1 MSTIRVGILT
11 RSEVRVIFNGKYSC
25 EGNMYEGE
33 HILKEAGV
41 YTPSSED
48 CTFDLCD
55 VTIGIDFHWER
66 NETQRFKG
74 SLEILLAEDGK
85 FTAVNILDI
94 EEYLKSVISSE
105 MSATSHIELLKAH
118 AVISRSWAMCK
129 IQRSLQGKAFA
140 SYNTED
146 KHICWYGS
154 EPHIGFDVCADD
166 HCQRYQGLRAKDH
179 KNAIK
184 AVQETKGE
192 VLCQLGIS
200 VQTSGETSLLEL
212 SRVKPE
218 ITSEA
223 SNFRSEEL
231 GVICDA
237 RFYKCCGG
245 VTEEFETCWEDTHFD
260 YLVRVEDFPK
270 ERKVE
275 KGDVLVTNREQRR
288 NSTEEED
295 ANRSLRQC
303 FDKAQQPAQGPINLT
318 TEEGA
323 RAWIM
328 SSPEAFCNTNDKK
341 ILSQVLNDYDQ
352 ETIDFYRWKVVYSQE
367 ELTALVARHAPQ
379 LGKIIDLIPLKRG
392 VSGRIYEL
400 KIVGENESIIIG
412 KELEIRKWLSNSH
425 LYSSAFVVEKEG
437 NTFTLY
443 GAGWGHGV
451 GLCQIGAAVMA
462 EKGYTYKEILAH
474 YYPNTEIQ
482 LGILVQTESK

>member
-1 MSTIRVGILT
+1 MSTIRVGIFT
-11 RSEVRVIFNGKYSC
+11 RKEVRVIFNGKYNR
-25 EGNMYEGE
+25 EGCVFEGE
-33 HILKEAGV
+33 HILKEEGL
-41 YTPSSED
+41 YSPTSED

-74 SLEILLAEDGK
+74 ALEVLKQADGGL
-85 FTAVNILDI
+85 TAVNILDI
-94 EEYLKSVISSE
+94 EDYLQSVISSE

-154 EPHIGFDVCADD
+154 EPHEGFDVCADD

-200 VQTSGETSLLEL
+200 VQTSGEPSLLEL
-212 SRVKPE
+212 SRVQPE

-231 GVICDA
+231 GVKEYEICDA

-245 VTEEFETCWEDTHFD
+245 VTEEFETCWEDMHFD
-260 YLVRVEDFPK
+260 YLVKVED
-270 ERKVE
+270 
-275 KGDVLVTNREQRR
+275 N
-288 NSTEEED
+288 D
-295 ANRSLRQC
+295 ANRSLSLSNLCASREQSQVC
-303 FDKAQQPAQGPINLT
+303 LNFAEAQPKILKGPIEETISTKQSLDLT
-318 TEEGA
+318 IEEGA
-323 RAWIM
+323 REWIL
-328 SSPEAFCNTNDKK
+328 SSPEAFCNTNNKE
-341 ILSQVLNDYDQ
+341 ILGQVLNDYDQ
-352 ETIDFYRWKVVYSQE
+352 ETIDFYRWKVSY
-367 ELTALVARHAPQ
+367 TTKQ
-379 LGKIIDLIPLKRG
+379 LSTLISKKSGIDFGEILSLEPIKRG

-400 KIVGENESIIIG
+400 KIVGTKKTLTIG
-412 KELEIRKWLSNSH
+412 KELEIRKWLSESH
-425 LYSSAFVVEKEG
+425 LYSSAFIVKKE
-437 NTFTLY
+437 NDTFTLY

-462 EKGYTYKEILAH
+462 TKGYTYKEILAH
-474 YYPNTEIQ
+474 YYPNTIIAV
-482 LGILVQTESK
+482 GN

>member
-1 MSTIRVGILT
+1 MSTIRVGIYT
-11 RSEVRVIFNGKYSC
+11 RERIRAVFHGEYRHGEEVIS
-25 EGNMYEGE
+25 GE
-33 HILKEAGV
+33 KEICEAGW
-41 YTPSSED
+41 YIPMSED
-48 CTFDLCD
+48 CSFSLMD

-66 NETQRFKG
+66 NETQTFKG
-74 SLEILLAEDGK
+74 SLEVMRASNGE
-85 FTAVNILDI
+85 FTAVNVLDI
-94 EEYLKSVISSE
+94 EDYLQSVISSE
-105 MSATSHIELLKAH
+105 MSATSHMELLKAH
-118 AVISRSWAMCK
+118 AVISRSWALCK
-129 IQRSLQGKAFA
+129 IQRSLQGSAFA
-140 SYNTED
+140 CQESEGRR
-146 KHICWYGS
+146 ICWYGS
-154 EPHIGFDVCADD
+154 EPHEGFDVCADD

-200 VQTSGETSLLEL
+200 VQTSGEASLLEL

-231 GVICDA
+231 GVICDT

-260 YLVRVEDFPK
+260 YLVKMED
-270 ERKVE
+270 
-275 KGDVLVTNREQRR
+275 N
-288 NSTEEED
+288 D
-295 ANRSLRQC
+295 ANRSLSLS
-303 FDKAQQPAQGPINLT
+303 KGPINLT

-323 RAWIM
+323 KEWIM
-328 SSPEAFCNTNDKK
+328 SNPEAFCNTNDKK

-352 ETIDFYRWKVVYSQE
+352 ETIDFYRWKVVYSQD

-400 KIVGENESIIIG
+400 KIVGEHKSIIIG
-412 KELEIRKWLSNSH
+412 KELEIRKWLSESH
-425 LYSSAFVVEKEG
+425 LYSSAFIVEKDG
-437 NTFTLY
+437 DTFTLY

-462 EKGYTYKEILAH
+462 TKGYTYKEILAH
-474 YYPNTEIQ
+474 YYPNTTIKQ
-482 LGILVQTESK
+482 IT

>member
-1 MSTIRVGILT
+1 MSTIRIGIYT
-11 RSEVRVIFNGKYSC
+11 RKEIRAVFHGEYKHGEEVIS
-25 EGNMYEGE
+25 GE
-33 HILKEAGV
+33 KEICEAGWYV
-41 YTPSSED
+41 PMSED
-48 CTFDLCD
+48 CSFSLMD

-66 NETQRFKG
+66 NETQTFKG
-74 SLEILLAEDGK
+74 SLEVMKAKNGEL
-85 FTAVNILDI
+85 TAVNVLDI
-94 EEYLKSVISSE
+94 EDYLQSVISSE
-105 MSATSHIELLKAH
+105 MSATSHMELLKAH
-118 AVISRSWAMCK
+118 AVISRSWALCK
-129 IQRSLQGKAFA
+129 IQRSLQGSAFA
-140 SYNTED
+140 CHESEG
-146 KHICWYGS
+146 KRICWYGS
-154 EPHIGFDVCADD
+154 EPHEGFDVCADD

-192 VLCQLGIS
+192 VLCQLG
-200 VQTSGETSLLEL
+200 V
-212 SRVKPE
+212 
-218 ITSEA
+218 
-223 SNFRSEEL
+223 RSEEL

-260 YLVRVEDFPK
+260 YLVKVED
-270 ERKVE
+270 
-275 KGDVLVTNREQRR
+275 N
-288 NSTEEED
+288 D
-295 ANRSLRQC
+295 ANRSLSLSNLCASREQSQVC
-303 FDKAQQPAQGPINLT
+303 LNFAEAQPKILKGPIEETISTKQSLDLT

-323 RAWIM
+323 RQWIL

-352 ETIDFYRWKVVYSQE
+352 ETIDFYRWKVVYSQD

-400 KIVGENESIIIG
+400 KIVGENSSIIIG

-437 NTFTLY
+437 DTFTLH

-474 YYPNTEIQ
+474 YYPNTILYEQ
-482 LGILVQTESK
+482 L

>member
-1 MSTIRVGILT
+1 MNNIRVGIYT
-11 RSEVRVIFNGKYSC
+11 REKIRAVFHGKYRH
-25 EGNMYEGE
+25 GE
-33 HILKEAGV
+33 EVISGEMEICEAGW
-41 YTPSSED
+41 YIPMSED
-48 CTFDLCD
+48 CSFSLMD

-66 NETQRFKG
+66 NETQTFKG
-74 SLEILLAEDGK
+74 CLEVMKAKNGEL
-85 FTAVNILDI
+85 TAVNVLDI
-94 EEYLKSVISSE
+94 EDYLQSVISSE
-105 MSATSHIELLKAH
+105 MSATSHMELLKAH
-118 AVISRSWAMCK
+118 AVISRSWALCK
-129 IQRSLQGKAFA
+129 IQRSLQGSAFA
-140 SYNTED
+140 CQESEG
-146 KHICWYGS
+146 KRICWYGS
-154 EPHIGFDVCADD
+154 EPHDGFDVCADD

-184 AVQETKGE
+184 AVQETKGLILAYKE
-192 VLCQLGIS
+192 NPTPNS
-200 VQTSGETSLLEL
+200 SLLTPNSDYE
-212 SRVKPE
+212 
-218 ITSEA
+218 
-223 SNFRSEEL
+223 
-231 GVICDA
+231 ICDA

-260 YLVRVEDFPK
+260 YLVKVED
-270 ERKVE
+270 
-275 KGDVLVTNREQRR
+275 N
-288 NSTEEED
+288 D
-295 ANRSLRQC
+295 ARYSLRSSTRRQ
-303 FDKAQQPAQGPINLT
+303 AQGPFPTKQSPDLT

-323 RAWIM
+323 REWIL
-328 SSPEAFCNTNDKK
+328 SNPEAFCNTNDKK

-352 ETIDFYRWKVVYSQE
+352 ETIDFYRWKVVYSQD

-437 NTFTLY
+437 DTFTLY

-474 YYPNTEIQ
+474 YYPNTEIK
-482 LGILVQTESK
+482 LGIFVQTESK

>member
-1 MSTIRVGILT
+1 MNTIRVGILT
-11 RSEVRVIFNGKYSC
+11 RSEVKVIFNGKYNC
-25 EGNMYEGE
+25 GEVVFEGE
-33 HILKEAGV
+33 HTLSETGV
-41 YTPSSED
+41 YSPTSED

-140 SYNTED
+140 SYDTED

-154 EPHIGFDVCADD
+154 EPHVGFDVCADD

-184 AVQETKGE
+184 AVEDTKGE
-192 VLCQLGIS
+192 VLCQLG
-200 VQTSGETSLLEL
+200 V
-212 SRVKPE
+212 
-218 ITSEA
+218 
-223 SNFRSEEL
+223 RSEEL

-237 RFYKCCGG
+237 RYYKSCGG
-245 VTEEFETCWEDTHFD
+245 VTEEFETCWEDTHYD
-260 YLVRVEDFPK
+260 YLVKVVDAPK

-275 KGDVLVTNREQRR
+275 KGDVLVTDREQRR

-295 ANRSLRQC
+295 ANRSLSLS
-303 FDKAQQPAQGPINLT
+303 KGPINLT

-323 RAWIM
+323 REWIL

-462 EKGYTYKEILAH
+462 TKGYTYKEILAH
-474 YYPNTEIQ
+474 YYPNTI
-482 LGILVQTESK
+482 ILKS

>member
-1 MSTIRVGILT
+1 MNNIRVGIYT
-11 RSEVRVIFNGKYSC
+11 RKEIRAVFHGEYRHGEEVIS
-25 EGNMYEGE
+25 GE
-33 HILKEAGV
+33 KEICEAGW
-41 YTPSSED
+41 YIPMSED
-48 CTFDLCD
+48 CSFSLMD

-66 NETQRFKG
+66 NETQTFKG
-74 SLEILLAEDGK
+74 SLEVMKAKNGEL
-85 FTAVNILDI
+85 TAVNVLDI
-94 EEYLKSVISSE
+94 EDYLQSVISSE

-118 AVISRSWAMCK
+118 AVISRSWALCK
-129 IQRSLQGKAFA
+129 IKRSLQGSAFA
-140 SYNTED
+140 CQESEG
-146 KHICWYGS
+146 KRICWYGS
-154 EPHIGFDVCADD
+154 EPHEGFDVCADD

-192 VLCQLGIS
+192 VLCQLG
-200 VQTSGETSLLEL
+200 V
-212 SRVKPE
+212 
-218 ITSEA
+218 
-223 SNFRSEEL
+223 RSEEL
-231 GVICDA
+231 GVKDYEICDA

-245 VTEEFETCWEDTHFD
+245 ITEEFETCWEDTHFD
-260 YLVRVEDFPK
+260 YLVKVED
-270 ERKVE
+270 
-275 KGDVLVTNREQRR
+275 N
-288 NSTEEED
+288 D
-295 ANRSLRQC
+295 ANRALRQ
-303 FDKAQQPAQGPINLT
+303 AQGPMNLT

-323 RAWIM
+323 REWIM

-400 KIVGENESIIIG
+400 KVVGENGSIIIG

-425 LYSSAFVVEKEG
+425 LYSSAFVVEKEN

-462 EKGYTYKEILAH
+462 EKGYTYKEILQH
-474 YYPNTEIQ
+474 YYPNTEI
-482 LGILVQTESK
+482 IAIK

>member
-1 MSTIRVGILT
+1 MNQIRVGILT
-11 RSEVRVIFNGKYSC
+11 RSQVRVIFNGKYSF
-25 EGNMYEGE
+25 EGNEFEGE
-33 HILKEAGV
+33 HILNEAGV
-41 YTPSSED
+41 YTPTSED

-66 NETQRFKG
+66 NETQKFKG
-74 SLEILLAEDGK
+74 SLEILPTEDGK

-140 SYNTED
+140 SYDTED
-146 KHICWYGS
+146 RHICWYGS

-184 AVQETKGE
+184 AVEET
-192 VLCQLGIS
+192 
-200 VQTSGETSLLEL
+200 
-212 SRVKPE
+212 
-218 ITSEA
+218 
-223 SNFRSEEL
+223 RSEILVTNPSTGSGTEFE
-231 GVICDA
+231 ICDA
-237 RFYKCCGG
+237 RYYKSCGG
-245 VTEEFETCWEDTHFD
+245 VTEEFETCWEDTHYD
-260 YLVRVEDFPK
+260 YLVKVVDAPK
-270 ERKVE
+270 ER
-275 KGDVLVTNREQRR
+275 R
-288 NSTEEED
+288 NDLTTEEN
-295 ANRSLRQC
+295 ANRALRQ
-303 FDKAQQPAQGPINLT
+303 AQGPMNLT

-323 RAWIM
+323 REWIL
-328 SSPEAFCNTNDKK
+328 SSPEAFCNTNDKE

-352 ETIDFYRWKVVYSQE
+352 ETIDFYRWKVSYTKN
-367 ELTALVARHAPQ
+367 ELSELIRKKS
-379 LGKIIDLIPLKRG
+379 GIDFGEIISLEPIKRG

-400 KIVGENESIIIG
+400 KIVGTKKTLTIG
-412 KELEIRKWLSNSH
+412 KELEIRKWFSESH
-425 LYSSAFVVEKEG
+425 LYSSAFIVEKSA

-462 EKGYTYKEILAH
+462 TKGYTYKEILAH
-474 YYPNTEIQ
+474 YYPNTIIKKHE
-482 LGILVQTESK
+482 

>member
-1 MSTIRVGILT
+1 MSNIRVGIYT
-11 RSEVRVIFNGKYSC
+11 RKEIRAVFHGKYKH
-25 EGNMYEGE
+25 GE
-33 HILKEAGV
+33 EVISGEKEICEAGW
-41 YTPSSED
+41 YIPMSED
-48 CTFDLCD
+48 CSFSLMD

-66 NETQRFKG
+66 NETQIFKG
-74 SLEILLAEDGK
+74 CLEVMKAKNGEL
-85 FTAVNILDI
+85 TAVNVLDI
-94 EEYLKSVISSE
+94 EDYLQSVISSE
-105 MSATSHIELLKAH
+105 MSATSHMELLKAH
-118 AVISRSWAMCK
+118 AVISRSWALCK
-129 IQRSLQGKAFA
+129 IQRSLQGSAFA
-140 SYNTED
+140 CQESEGER
-146 KHICWYGS
+146 ICWYGS
-154 EPHIGFDVCADD
+154 EPHEGFDVCADD

-200 VQTSGETSLLEL
+200 VQTSGEASLLEL

-223 SNFRSEEL
+223 SNLRSEEL
-231 GVICDA
+231 GVKEYEICDA

-260 YLVRVEDFPK
+260 YLVRVED
-270 ERKVE
+270 
-275 KGDVLVTNREQRR
+275 N
-288 NSTEEED
+288 D
-295 ANRSLRQC
+295 ARYSLRSSTRRQ
-303 FDKAQQPAQGPINLT
+303 AQGPMNLT

-323 RAWIM
+323 KEWIM

-352 ETIDFYRWKVVYSQE
+352 ETIDFYRWKVVYSQD

-425 LYSSAFVVEKEG
+425 LYSSAFVVEKNG
-437 NTFTLY
+437 DTFTLY

-474 YYPNTEIQ
+474 YYPNTEIK
-482 LGILVQTESK
+482 LGIFVQTESK

>member
-1 MSTIRVGILT
+1 MNNIRVGIYT
-11 RSEVRVIFNGKYSC
+11 RERIRAVFHGEYKHGEEVIS
-25 EGNMYEGE
+25 GE
-33 HILKEAGV
+33 KEICEAGW
-41 YTPSSED
+41 YIPMSED
-48 CTFDLCD
+48 CSFSLMD

-74 SLEILLAEDGK
+74 SLEILPTEGGK

-140 SYNTED
+140 VQDTED

-154 EPHIGFDVCADD
+154 EPHVGFDVCADD

-179 KNAIK
+179 KNAVT
-184 AVQETKGE
+184 AVNET
-192 VLCQLGIS
+192 
-200 VQTSGETSLLEL
+200 
-212 SRVKPE
+212 
-218 ITSEA
+218 
-223 SNFRSEEL
+223 RSEILVTNPSTGSGTEFE
-231 GVICDA
+231 ICDA
-237 RFYKCCGG
+237 RYYKSCGG
-245 VTEEFETCWEDTHFD
+245 VTEEFKTCWEDTHHD
-260 YLVRVEDFPK
+260 YLVKVEDFPK
-270 ERKVE
+270 ER
-275 KGDVLVTNREQRR
+275 R
-288 NSTEEED
+288 NNLTTEEN
-295 ANRSLRQC
+295 ANRALRQC

-352 ETIDFYRWKVVYSQE
+352 ETIDFYRWKVTYSTK
-367 ELTALVARHAPQ
+367 ELSELI
-379 LGKIIDLIPLKRG
+379 LKKSGIDFGEIIDLIPLKRG

-400 KIVGENESIIIG
+400 KVVGSKKTLTIG
-412 KELEIRKWLSNSH
+412 KELEIRKWLSESH
-425 LYSSAFVVEKEG
+425 LYSSAFIVEKSAD
-437 NTFTLY
+437 TFTLY

-462 EKGYTYKEILAH
+462 TKGYTYKEILAH
-474 YYPNTEIQ
+474 YYPNTI
-482 LGILVQTESK
+482 IHYFND

>member
-25 EGNMYEGE
+25 EGRVFEGE

-41 YTPSSED
+41 YTPTSED

-74 SLEILLAEDGK
+74 SLEILPTEDGK
-85 FTAVNILDI
+85 FTAMNILDI

-140 SYNTED
+140 SYDTED

-179 KNAIK
+179 KNAVT
-184 AVQETKGE
+184 AVNETRSE
-192 VLCQLGIS
+192 VLVTNPSTG
-200 VQTSGETSLLEL
+200 SGTE
-212 SRVKPE
+212 
-218 ITSEA
+218 
-223 SNFRSEEL
+223 F
-231 GVICDA
+231 VICDA
-237 RFYKCCGG
+237 RYYKSCGG
-245 VTEEFETCWEDTHFD
+245 VTEEFETCWENTHHD
-260 YLVRVEDFPK
+260 YLVKVVDRDTSTGSATALDLTK
-270 ERKVE
+270 EE
-275 KGDVLVTNREQRR
+275 NARE
-288 NSTEEED
+288 
-295 ANRSLRQC
+295 
-303 FDKAQQPAQGPINLT
+303 
-318 TEEGA
+318 
-323 RAWIM
+323 WIL
-328 SSPEAFCNTNDKK
+328 SNPEAFCNTKNKE

-352 ETIDFYRWKVVYSQE
+352 ETIDFYRWKVSYSAK
-367 ELTALVARHAPQ
+367 ELSKLIRKKS
-379 LGKIIDLIPLKRG
+379 GIDFGEIISLEPIKRG

-400 KIVGENESIIIG
+400 KIVGTKKTLTIG
-412 KELEIRKWLSNSH
+412 KELEIRKWLSESH
-425 LYSSAFVVEKEG
+425 LYSSAFIVEKSAD
-437 NTFTLY
+437 TFTLY

-462 EKGYTYKEILAH
+462 TKGYTYKEILAH
-474 YYPNTEIQ
+474 YYPNTTIKQ
-482 LGILVQTESK
+482 IT

>member
-1 MSTIRVGILT
+1 MSTIRVGIYT
-11 RSEVRVIFNGKYSC
+11 RKEIRAVFHGEYRHGEEVIS
-25 EGNMYEGE
+25 GE
-33 HILKEAGV
+33 KEICEAGW
-41 YTPSSED
+41 YIPMSED
-48 CTFDLCD
+48 CSFSLME

-66 NETQRFKG
+66 NETQTFKG
-74 SLEILLAEDGK
+74 SLEVMKAKNGEL
-85 FTAVNILDI
+85 TAVNVLDI
-94 EEYLKSVISSE
+94 EDYLQSVISSE
-105 MSATSHIELLKAH
+105 MSATSHMELLKAH
-118 AVISRSWAMCK
+118 AVISRSWAICK
-129 IQRSLQGKAFA
+129 IQRSLRASAFA
-140 SYNTED
+140 CQESEG
-146 KHICWYGS
+146 KRICWYGS
-154 EPHIGFDVCADD
+154 EPHEGFDVCADD

-200 VQTSGETSLLEL
+200 VQTSGEASLLEL

-223 SNFRSEEL
+223 SNLRSEEL
-231 GVICDA
+231 GVKEYEICDA

-260 YLVRVEDFPK
+260 YLVKVEDFPK
-270 ERKVE
+270 ERRV
-275 KGDVLVTNREQRR
+275 DLT
-288 NSTEEED
+288 TEEN
-295 ANRSLRQC
+295 ANRALRQ
-303 FDKAQQPAQGPINLT
+303 AQGPMNLT

-323 RAWIM
+323 REWIM

-352 ETIDFYRWKVVYSQE
+352 ETIDFYRWKVVYSQD
-367 ELTALVARHAPQ
+367 ELTALVVRHAPQ

-400 KIVGENESIIIG
+400 KIVGENSSIIIG

-437 NTFTLY
+437 DTFTLY

-462 EKGYTYKEILAH
+462 DKGYTYKEILAH
-474 YYPNTEIQ
+474 YYPNTK
-482 LGILVQTESK
+482 LLPFDHLS

>member
-1 MSTIRVGILT
+1 MNV
-11 RSEVRVIFNGKYSC
+11 
-25 EGNMYEGE
+25 
-33 HILKEAGV
+33 
-41 YTPSSED
+41 
-48 CTFDLCD
+48 
-55 VTIGIDFHWER
+55 
-66 NETQRFKG
+66 
-74 SLEILLAEDGK
+74 
-85 FTAVNILDI
+85 LDI
-94 EEYLKSVISSE
+94 EDYLQSVISSE
-105 MSATSHIELLKAH
+105 MSATSHMELLKAH
-118 AVISRSWAMCK
+118 AVISRSWALCK
-129 IQRSLQGKAFA
+129 IQRSLQGSAFA
-140 SYNTED
+140 CQESEG
-146 KHICWYGS
+146 KRICWYGS
-154 EPHIGFDVCADD
+154 EPHEGFDVCADD

-184 AVQETKGE
+184 AVNETKGLILAYKE
-192 VLCQLGIS
+192 NPTPNS
-200 VQTSGETSLLEL
+200 DYE
-212 SRVKPE
+212 
-218 ITSEA
+218 
-223 SNFRSEEL
+223 
-231 GVICDA
+231 ICDA

-260 YLVRVEDFPK
+260 YLVKVED
-270 ERKVE
+270 
-275 KGDVLVTNREQRR
+275 N
-288 NSTEEED
+288 D
-295 ANRSLRQC
+295 ANRSLSLSNLCASREQSQVC
-303 FDKAQQPAQGPINLT
+303 LNFAEAQPKILKGPIEETISTKQSLDLT

-323 RAWIM
+323 REWIM

-437 NTFTLY
+437 DTFTLH

-474 YYPNTEIQ
+474 YYPNTILYEQ
-482 LGILVQTESK
+482 L

>member
-1 MSTIRVGILT
+1 MNNIRVGIYT
-11 RSEVRVIFNGKYSC
+11 RERIRAVFHGEYKHGEEVIS
-25 EGNMYEGE
+25 GE
-33 HILKEAGV
+33 KEICEAGW
-41 YTPSSED
+41 YIPMSED
-48 CTFDLCD
+48 CSFSLMD

-66 NETQRFKG
+66 NETQTFKG
-74 SLEILLAEDGK
+74 SLEVMKAKNGEL
-85 FTAVNILDI
+85 TAVNVLDI
-94 EEYLKSVISSE
+94 EDYLQSVISSE
-105 MSATSHIELLKAH
+105 MSATSHMELLKAH
-118 AVISRSWAMCK
+118 AVISRSWALCK
-129 IQRSLQGKAFA
+129 IQRSLEGSAFA
-140 SYNTED
+140 CQESEG
-146 KHICWYGS
+146 KRICWYGS
-154 EPHIGFDVCADD
+154 EPHDGFDVCADD

-184 AVQETKGE
+184 AVQETKGLILAYKE
-192 VLCQLGIS
+192 NPTPNS
-200 VQTSGETSLLEL
+200 SLLTPN
-212 SRVKPE
+212 SDYK
-218 ITSEA
+218 
-223 SNFRSEEL
+223 
-231 GVICDA
+231 ICDA

-260 YLVRVEDFPK
+260 YLVKVED
-270 ERKVE
+270 
-275 KGDVLVTNREQRR
+275 N
-288 NSTEEED
+288 D
-295 ANRSLRQC
+295 ANRSLSLSKGQIEETISTKQSL
-303 FDKAQQPAQGPINLT
+303 DLT

-323 RAWIM
+323 RKWIM
-328 SSPEAFCNTNDKK
+328 SNPDAFCNTNDKK

-367 ELTALVARHAPQ
+367 ELTALVARHASQ

-437 NTFTLY
+437 DTFTLH

-474 YYPNTEIQ
+474 YYPNTILYEQ
-482 LGILVQTESK
+482 L

>member
-1 MSTIRVGILT
+1 MNSIRVGIYT
-11 RSEVRVIFNGKYSC
+11 RKEIRAVFHGEYRHGEEVIS
-25 EGNMYEGE
+25 GE
-33 HILKEAGV
+33 KEICEAGW
-41 YTPSSED
+41 YIPMSED
-48 CTFDLCD
+48 CSFSLMD

-66 NETQRFKG
+66 NETQTFKG
-74 SLEILLAEDGK
+74 SLEVMKAKNGEL
-85 FTAVNILDI
+85 TAVNVLDI
-94 EEYLKSVISSE
+94 EDYLQSVISSE
-105 MSATSHIELLKAH
+105 MSATSHMELLKAH
-118 AVISRSWAMCK
+118 AVISRSWALCK
-129 IQRSLQGKAFA
+129 IQRSLQGSAFA
-140 SYNTED
+140 CQESEG
-146 KHICWYGS
+146 KRICWYGS
-154 EPHIGFDVCADD
+154 EPHEGFDVCADD

-184 AVQETKGE
+184 AVQETKGLILAYKE
-192 VLCQLGIS
+192 NLTPNS
-200 VQTSGETSLLEL
+200 DYE
-212 SRVKPE
+212 
-218 ITSEA
+218 
-223 SNFRSEEL
+223 
-231 GVICDA
+231 ICDA

-260 YLVRVEDFPK
+260 YLVKVED
-270 ERKVE
+270 
-275 KGDVLVTNREQRR
+275 N
-288 NSTEEED
+288 D
-295 ANRSLRQC
+295 ANRALRQ
-303 FDKAQQPAQGPINLT
+303 AQGPMNLT

-323 RAWIM
+323 REWIL
-328 SSPEAFCNTNDKK
+328 SSPEAFCNTSDKK

-425 LYSSAFVVEKEG
+425 LYSSAFVVEKEN

-474 YYPNTEIQ
+474 YYPNTEI
-482 LGILVQTESK
+482 IAIK

>member
-1 MSTIRVGILT
+1 MSTIRVGIYT
-11 RSEVRVIFNGKYSC
+11 RERIRAVFHGEYKHGEEVIS
-25 EGNMYEGE
+25 GE
-33 HILKEAGV
+33 KEICDAGW
-41 YTPSSED
+41 YIPMSED
-48 CTFDLCD
+48 CSFSLMD

-66 NETQRFKG
+66 NETQTFKG
-74 SLEILLAEDGK
+74 SLEVMKAKNGEL
-85 FTAVNILDI
+85 TAVNVLDI
-94 EEYLKSVISSE
+94 EDYLQSVISSE
-105 MSATSHIELLKAH
+105 MSATSHMELLKAH
-118 AVISRSWAMCK
+118 AVISRSWALCK
-129 IQRSLQGKAFA
+129 IQRSLEGSAFA
-140 SYNTED
+140 CQESEG
-146 KHICWYGS
+146 KRICWYGS
-154 EPHIGFDVCADD
+154 EPHEGFDVCADD

-184 AVQETKGE
+184 AVNETKGE
-192 VLCQLGIS
+192 VLAYLKEAFS
-200 VQTSGETSLLEL
+200 LTVNNTSTSSATGKEGSAIESLTPN
-212 SRVKPE
+212 SDY
-218 ITSEA
+218 
-223 SNFRSEEL
+223 
-231 GVICDA
+231 VICDA

-260 YLVRVEDFPK
+260 YLVKVED
-270 ERKVE
+270 
-275 KGDVLVTNREQRR
+275 N
-288 NSTEEED
+288 D
-295 ANRSLRQC
+295 ANRSL
-303 FDKAQQPAQGPINLT
+303 DPIDLT

-323 RAWIM
+323 REWIM

-367 ELTALVARHAPQ
+367 ELTALVARHASQ
-379 LGKIIDLIPLKRG
+379 LGKIINLIPLKRG

-425 LYSSAFVVEKEG
+425 LYSSAFVVEKEN

-474 YYPNTEIQ
+474 YYPNTD
-482 LGILVQTESK
+482 LLPFDHLS

>member
-1 MSTIRVGILT
+1 MSNIRVGIYT
-11 RSEVRVIFNGKYSC
+11 RKEIRAVFHGEYKHGEEVIC
-25 EGNMYEGE
+25 GE
-33 HILKEAGV
+33 NEICEAGWYV
-41 YTPSSED
+41 PMSED
-48 CTFDLCD
+48 CSFSLMD

-66 NETQRFKG
+66 NETQTFKG
-74 SLEILLAEDGK
+74 SLEVMRAKNGEL
-85 FTAVNILDI
+85 TAVNVLDI
-94 EEYLKSVISSE
+94 EDYLQSVISSE
-105 MSATSHIELLKAH
+105 MSATSHMELLKAH
-118 AVISRSWAMCK
+118 AVISRSWALCK
-129 IQRSLQGKAFA
+129 IQRSLQGNAFA
-140 SYNTED
+140 CQESEG
-146 KHICWYGS
+146 KRICWYGS
-154 EPHIGFDVCADD
+154 EPHEGFDVCADD

-200 VQTSGETSLLEL
+200 VQTSGEASLLEL

-223 SNFRSEEL
+223 SNLRSEEL

-260 YLVRVEDFPK
+260 YLVKVED
-270 ERKVE
+270 
-275 KGDVLVTNREQRR
+275 N
-288 NSTEEED
+288 D
-295 ANRSLRQC
+295 ANRSLSLS
-303 FDKAQQPAQGPINLT
+303 KGPINLT

-323 RAWIM
+323 REWIM
-328 SSPEAFCNTNDKK
+328 GNPEAFCNTNDKK

-352 ETIDFYRWKVVYSQE
+352 ETIDFYRWKVVYSQD

-400 KIVGENESIIIG
+400 KIVGTKKTLTIG

-425 LYSSAFVVEKEG
+425 LYSSAFVVEKDG
-437 NTFTLY
+437 DTFTLY

-462 EKGYTYKEILAH
+462 TKGYTYKEILAH
-474 YYPNTEIQ
+474 YYPNTTIKQ
-482 LGILVQTESK
+482 IT

>member
-1 MSTIRVGILT
+1 MNNIRVGIYT
-11 RSEVRVIFNGKYSC
+11 RERILAVFHGEYRHGEEVIS
-25 EGNMYEGE
+25 GE
-33 HILKEAGV
+33 KEICEAGW
-41 YTPSSED
+41 YIPMSED
-48 CTFDLCD
+48 CSFSLMD

-66 NETQRFKG
+66 NETQTFKG
-74 SLEILLAEDGK
+74 CLEVMKAKNGEL
-85 FTAVNILDI
+85 TAVNVLDI
-94 EEYLKSVISSE
+94 EDYLQSVISSE
-105 MSATSHIELLKAH
+105 MSATSHMELLKAH
-118 AVISRSWAMCK
+118 AVISRSWALCK
-129 IQRSLQGKAFA
+129 IQRSLQGSAFA
-140 SYNTED
+140 CQESEG
-146 KHICWYGS
+146 KRICWYGS
-154 EPHIGFDVCADD
+154 EPHDGFDVCADD
-166 HCQRYQGLRAKDH
+166 HCQRYQGLRTKDH

-184 AVQETKGE
+184 AVNETKGE

-200 VQTSGETSLLEL
+200 VQTSGEASLLEL

-223 SNFRSEEL
+223 SNLRSEEL

-260 YLVRVEDFPK
+260 YLVKVED
-270 ERKVE
+270 
-275 KGDVLVTNREQRR
+275 N
-288 NSTEEED
+288 D
-295 ANRSLRQC
+295 ARYSLRSSTRRQ
-303 FDKAQQPAQGPINLT
+303 AQGPFPTKQSPDLT

-323 RAWIM
+323 REWIM
-328 SSPEAFCNTNDKK
+328 SSPEAFCNTSDKK

-352 ETIDFYRWKVVYSQE
+352 ETIDFYRWKVAYSQDK
-367 ELTALVARHAPQ
+367 LTALVARYAPQ

-425 LYSSAFVVEKEG
+425 LYSSAFIVEKEG
-437 NTFTLY
+437 DTFTLY

-474 YYPNTEIQ
+474 YYPNTEIK
-482 LGILVQTESK
+482 LGIFVQTESK

>member
-1 MSTIRVGILT
+1 MSNIRVGIYT
-11 RSEVRVIFNGKYSC
+11 RKEIRAVFHGEYKHGEEVIC
-25 EGNMYEGE
+25 GE
-33 HILKEAGV
+33 NEICEAGWYV
-41 YTPSSED
+41 PMSED
-48 CTFDLCD
+48 CSFSLMD

-66 NETQRFKG
+66 NETQTFKG
-74 SLEILLAEDGK
+74 SLEVMRAKNGEL
-85 FTAVNILDI
+85 TAVNVLDI
-94 EEYLKSVISSE
+94 EDYLQSVISSE
-105 MSATSHIELLKAH
+105 MSATSHMELLKAH
-118 AVISRSWAMCK
+118 AVISRSWALCK
-129 IQRSLQGKAFA
+129 IQRSLQGNAFA
-140 SYNTED
+140 CQESEG
-146 KHICWYGS
+146 KRICWYGS
-154 EPHIGFDVCADD
+154 EPHEGFDVCADD

-200 VQTSGETSLLEL
+200 VQTSGEASLLEL

-223 SNFRSEEL
+223 SNLRSEEL

-260 YLVRVEDFPK
+260 YLVKVED
-270 ERKVE
+270 
-275 KGDVLVTNREQRR
+275 N
-288 NSTEEED
+288 D
-295 ANRSLRQC
+295 ANRSLSLS
-303 FDKAQQPAQGPINLT
+303 KGPINLT

-323 RAWIM
+323 KEWIM
-328 SSPEAFCNTNDKK
+328 SNPEAFCNTNDKK

-352 ETIDFYRWKVVYSQE
+352 ETIDFYRWKVIYSQD

-400 KIVGENESIIIG
+400 KIVGTKKTLTIG
-412 KELEIRKWLSNSH
+412 KELEIRKWLSESH
-425 LYSSAFVVEKEG
+425 LYSSAFIVEKDG
-437 NTFTLY
+437 DTFTLY

-462 EKGYTYKEILAH
+462 TKGYTYKEILAH
-474 YYPNTEIQ
+474 YYPNTTIKQ
-482 LGILVQTESK
+482 IT